1 MKCDCDYV
9 VTSKESLAAHYDN
22 CRLLWDELH
31 PGKPCPKNA
40 DGTIKLL
47 NKHLDNLDVDI
58 LYHLG
63 LDTKTY
69 DLPAMFGD
77 VKFVCMGGTK
87 VRMREFA
94 EYMREVLDLPNK
106 GAKLVNLTK
115 HSQRY
120 AMYKVGPVLSLS
132 HGIGIPSMTT
142 VLQEVI
148 KLMYYAK
155 VKDPIF
161 FRVGTSGGLA
171 IPAGSVVVSSF
182 GVNGNLE
189 KTYDIPVLGKTR
201 KLPAFLDQRV
211 CQEVHSL
218 SSDDDGFGTYIGG
231 TMGADDFYRGQAR
244 LDGPFCDYSEA
255 DKMAFLRSL
264 TDMGVRNI
272 EMEASAFSA
281 FTREAGIRASIVC
294 VTFLNRLQGDQVTP
308 SKTTLTEWQR
318 RPMLVVGRYIAH
330 YFKKN

>member
-1 MKCDCDYV
+1 MRCDCDYV
-9 VTSKESLAAHYDN
+9 LTNGELLAKHYDN
-22 CRLLWDELH
+22 CRLAWDELH

-63 LDTKTY
+63 LDTRTY

-106 GAKLVNLTK
+106 GEKLVNLTK

-120 AMYKVGPVLSLS
+120 AMYKVGPVLSIS

-142 VLQEVI
+142 VLQEVV

-161 FRVGTSGGLA
+161 FRVGTSGGLG
-171 IPAGSVVVSSF
+171 IPAGSVVVSTF

-189 KTYDIPVLGKTR
+189 KTYDVPVLGKTR

-211 CQEVHSL
+211 CQEVQSL
-218 SSDDDGFGTYIGG
+218 SSDDDGFGTFMGG

-244 LDGPFCDYSEA
+244 LDGPFCDYTEA

-264 TDMGVRNI
+264 TNMGVRNI
-272 EMEASAFSA
+272 EMEATAFSA

-318 RPMLVVGRYIAH
+318 RPMLVVGRYIAQ
-330 YFKKN
+330 YFKEQ